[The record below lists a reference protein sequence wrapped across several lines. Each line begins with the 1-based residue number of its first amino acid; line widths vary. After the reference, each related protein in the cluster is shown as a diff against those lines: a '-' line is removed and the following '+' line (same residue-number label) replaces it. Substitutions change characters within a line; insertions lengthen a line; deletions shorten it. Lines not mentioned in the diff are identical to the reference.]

1 MLIQSTGVAM
11 LKLYTHP
18 MSRGRMVRWM
28 LEEVGESYEVEYL
41 DYGTTMKA
49 PTYLAI
55 NPMGKV
61 PALVHDGRVV
71 TECPAVIAYLAEA
84 FPQAGLMGDDRAG
97 ALRWMFFGAGPLEY
111 AIVNRALGVEVPPEK
126 SGFVGYGSYDR
137 TIAALEQALSAH
149 DFLGGTA
156 FSAADLY
163 IGSQIGYGLQFGT
176 IAARPA
182 FTAYWDRMKD
192 RPARLRATALDDAE
206 VARIKSNG

>member
-1 MLIQSTGVAM
+1 M

-49 PTYLAI
+49 PDYLAI

-61 PALVHDGRVV
+61 PALAHDGHVV
-71 TECPAVIAYLAEA
+71 TECPAIIAYLAEA
-84 FPQAGLMGDDRAG
+84 FPQAGLMGDDRAA

-111 AIVNRALGVEVPPEK
+111 AIVNRALGVEVTPEK

-137 TIAALEQALSAH
+137 TIDTLEQALSAR
-149 DFLGGTA
+149 DFLAGSRFGA
-156 FSAADLY
+156 VDLY
-163 IGSQIGYGLQFGT
+163 LGSQIGYGLQFGT
-176 IAARPA
+176 IPARHA
-182 FTAYWDRMKD
+182 FTAYWDRLKD
-192 RPARLRATALDDAE
+192 RPARLRATALDDAAL
-206 VARIKSNG
+206 ARIKTHG

>member
-1 MLIQSTGVAM
+1 M

-49 PTYLAI
+49 PDYLAI

-61 PALVHDGRVV
+61 PALAHDGHVV
-71 TECPAVIAYLAEA
+71 TECPAIIAYLAEA
-84 FPQAGLMGDDRAG
+84 FPQAGLMGDDRAA

-111 AIVNRALGVEVPPEK
+111 AIVNRALGVEVTPEK

-137 TIAALEQALSAH
+137 TIDALEQALSAR
-149 DFLGGTA
+149 DFLAGSRFGA
-156 FSAADLY
+156 VDLY
-163 IGSQIGYGLQFGT
+163 LGSQIGYGLQFGT
-176 IAARPA
+176 IPARHA
-182 FTAYWDRMKD
+182 FTAYWDRLKD
-192 RPARLRATALDDAE
+192 RPARLRATARDDAAL
-206 VARIKSNG
+206 ARIKTHG